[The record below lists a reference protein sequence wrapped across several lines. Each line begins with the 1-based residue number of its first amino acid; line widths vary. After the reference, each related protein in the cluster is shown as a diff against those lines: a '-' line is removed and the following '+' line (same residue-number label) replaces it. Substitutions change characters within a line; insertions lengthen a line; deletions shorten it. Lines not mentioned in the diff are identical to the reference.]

1 MMEELRL
8 TQSGLANSIGL
19 NQNAVSN
26 WLNGKSTMP
35 ENTARAIEQAHRVR
49 WQWLLNGEGAML
61 LDDMGN
67 LSENEVRLLKV
78 FRHKYLRG
86 YHFPVFH
93 PSDPLKQLFKCSRC
107 PVSRRDLCQWF
118 VHSLRRDRR

>member
-78 FRHKYLRG
+78 FRQCDAEARADILDQAEFQLGRSMRRADRG
-86 YHFPVFH
+86 
-93 PSDPLKQLFKCSRC
+93 K
-107 PVSRRDLCQWF
+107 
-118 VHSLRRDRR
+118 